1 MPHDAHD
8 RMTPPPDQTTE
19 PRDRDVHD
27 GSDDRGESESE
38 KLDRNWD
45 ELLQEL
51 RITQTGLQLLSGF
64 LLTLPFTQV
73 FRTLDDAQQWLYL
86 ALVVI
91 AGIAVGVNMTPIM
104 LHRRVFRE
112 HVKHLVVAVGHVMIQ
127 AVMGAIALLII
138 GMTVLIFSV
147 VSSWLAG
154 WIAGGCLAILLAGL
168 LGAVP
173 KRLAPR

>member
-1 MPHDAHD
+1 
-8 RMTPPPDQTTE
+8 MTPPPDQTTE

-27 GSDDRGESESE
+27 AGDDRNESESE

-73 FRTLDDAQQWLYL
+73 FAGLDDGQTWLYL

-91 AGIAVGVNMTPIM
+91 AGIAVGVNMTPVM

-112 HVKHLVVAVGHVMIQ
+112 HRKD
-127 AVMGAIALLII
+127 
-138 GMTVLIFSV
+138 
-147 VSSWLAG
+147 
-154 WIAGGCLAILLAGL
+154 
-168 LGAVP
+168 
-173 KRLAPR
+173 R

>member
-1 MPHDAHD
+1 
-8 RMTPPPDQTTE
+8 MTPPDEWTE
-19 PRDRDVHD
+19 HRD
-27 GSDDRGESESE
+27 GDDRNESESE

-64 LLTLPFTQV
+64 LLTLPFTQIFPTV
-73 FRTLDDAQQWLYL
+73 DDGQKSLYL

-112 HVKHLVVAVGHVMIQ
+112 HRKDSVVAVGHAMIQ
-127 AVMGAIALLII
+127 VVMAAIALLIV
-138 GMTVLIFSV
+138 GMAVLIFSV
-147 VSSWLAG
+147 VLSWGAG
-154 WIAGGCLAILLAGL
+154 IIAGAALAVVLVTLLAVVPQR
-168 LGAVP
+168 LGS
-173 KRLAPR
+173 R

>member
-1 MPHDAHD
+1 
-8 RMTPPPDQTTE
+8 MTPPPEHTTE

-27 GSDDRGESESE
+27 DSDDRSESLSE

-73 FRTLDDAQQWLYL
+73 FRTLDDGQRWLYL
-86 ALVVI
+86 VLVVI

-112 HVKHLVVAVGHVMIQ
+112 HVKDVVVAMGHVMIQ
-127 AVMGAIALLII
+127 VVMTAIALLIV
-138 GMTVLIFSV
+138 GMAVLIFSV

-154 WIAGGCLAILLAGL
+154 WIAGGGLAIVLACL

>member
-1 MPHDAHD
+1 
-8 RMTPPPDQTTE
+8 MTPPPDRTTE

-27 GSDDRGESESE
+27 DSDDRSESESE

-51 RITQTGLQLLSGF
+51 RITQTGLQLLTGF

-73 FRTLDDAQQWLYL
+73 FRTLDNGQQWLYL
-86 ALVVI
+86 TLVVI

-112 HVKHLVVAVGHVMIQ
+112 HVKDLVVGVGHIMIQ
-127 AVMGAIALLII
+127 VVMVAIAVLIV
-138 GMTVLIFSV
+138 GMAVLIFSV

-154 WIAGGCLAILLAGL
+154 WIAGGCLAIVLAGL

-173 KRLAPR
+173 KRLAPH